1 MNIEHIS
8 FIVIIFFFFTLILSL
23 MGRLY
28 TTFSPSLISQN
39 LLISQCPRS
48 GLSNYIFILLCQHSC
63 LLLSVKTMVVWSWRY
78 KLIIMMMMILMAFE
92 RCSQENIHYLF
103 GAVIYFNRHTLLN
116 FSLIKC
122 RTQNI
127 TKNIIWRISWFF
139 CCCWKNVFSSSLF
152 YHFCSACLLEAGYIW
167 HKWQRSFKPTDKLT
181 GNVDKYI

>member
-1 MNIEHIS
+1 MSTKRLIKLHIHSAVSTFLSS
-8 FIVIIFFFFTLILSL
+8 FL
-23 MGRLY
+23 
-28 TTFSPSLISQN
+28 
-39 LLISQCPRS
+39 
-48 GLSNYIFILLCQHSC
+48 
-63 LLLSVKTMVVWSWRY
+63 VKTMVVWSWRY
-78 KLIIMMMMILMAFE
+78 QLIIMMMMIMMALE

-122 RTQNI
+122 HTQNI

-152 YHFCSACLLEAGYIW
+152 YHFCSASLLEAGYIW